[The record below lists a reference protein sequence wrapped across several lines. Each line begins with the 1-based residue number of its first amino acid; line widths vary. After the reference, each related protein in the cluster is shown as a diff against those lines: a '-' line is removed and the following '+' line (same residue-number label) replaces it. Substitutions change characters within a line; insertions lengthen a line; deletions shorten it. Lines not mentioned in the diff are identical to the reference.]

1 MAVTVPPT
9 PPAFPSPT
17 DSPEDFDDK
26 AYDCFPYVQ
35 SAASNVYDNAV
46 DAAAS
51 ATASAGSAT
60 NSANSA
66 TASEVSRQAAAA
78 ISNYKGEWSGLSGAL
93 NKPATVSNDGAFW
106 ALNNNLA
113 NVASSEPAPGNAD
126 WVFVSGSRWLPA
138 YTSSANIIPNAYSP
152 VQATVSP
159 VNMTLVS
166 MTTGDFVVVQ
176 NSPVSTQAVTIVNSM
191 YTIRGSAGSISSGTD
206 IALNPGDTAHFRVA
220 ASNILEAVEHA

>member
-1 MAVTVPPT
+1 MSVTPPT
-9 PPAFPSPT
+9 PPDFPLPT

-26 AYDCFPYVQ
+26 AYDCFPYV
-35 SAASNVYDNAV
+35 
-46 DAAAS
+46 AAAATNAYANAQAAETA

-66 TASEVSRQAAAA
+66 TASEVSRQAADAV
-78 ISNYKGEWSGLSGAL
+78 SNYKGEWSSLTGAL
-93 NKPATVSNDGAFW
+93 AKPATVSNGGAFW
-106 ALNNNLA
+106 ALVNNLA
-113 NVASSEPAPGNAD
+113 NVASSQPSPSNAD
-126 WVFVSGSRWLPA
+126 WRFVSGTRWLPT

-166 MTTGDFVVVQ
+166 MTAGDFVVVQ
-176 NSPVSTQAVTIVNSM
+176 NSQISTQTVTIVNTL

-206 IALNPGDTAHFRVA
+206 IVLNPGDTAHFRVA
-220 ASNILEAVEHA
+220 ESNILEAVEHA